1 MSAEVSAGTVL
12 SDTHDASGLFAIG
25 CPESRRRHAAAFP
38 EDLREVGTVGETAPG
53 GNLCDGAVRMDQHL
67 LSVLQPDK
75 MKEMSSCD
83 RLDAVL
89 PVSAGRE
96 DLDRI
101 IGFMFRKAA

>member
-1 MSAEVSAGTVL
+1 
-12 SDTHDASGLFAIG
+12 
-25 CPESRRRHAAAFP
+25 
-38 EDLREVGTVGETAPG
+38 
-53 GNLCDGAVRMDQHL
+53 MDQHL